1 MALLCS
7 VVFHWLIYESLY
19 CSTHN
24 LQHFVAVAAASLTSA
39 ILVVVLVVDVVVVV
53 HRVPIL
59 PILPIVSSC
68 VGEESLE
75 SNHSSDSGY
84 CRSRRG

>member
-1 MALLCS
+1 
-7 VVFHWLIYESLY
+7 
-19 CSTHN
+19 
-24 LQHFVAVAAASLTSA
+24 
-39 ILVVVLVVDVVVVV
+39 
-53 HRVPIL
+53 VPIL

-75 SNHSSDSGY
+75 SHHSSDSGY